1 VVCGY
6 VAQES
11 DVSGDPERYE
21 VGEGCVEST
30 QGGLA
35 RGSVNDEFGEHR
47 VEVGDYDVTLP
58 DSRVDSD
65 SRALRRLPE
74 G

>member
-21 VGEGCVEST
+21 V
-30 QGGLA
+30 
-35 RGSVNDEFGEHR
+35 RVNGEHITCAPAEKVPLAQR
-47 VEVGDYDVTLP
+47 YFLF
-58 DSRVDSD
+58 
-65 SRALRRLPE
+65 
-74 G
+74 